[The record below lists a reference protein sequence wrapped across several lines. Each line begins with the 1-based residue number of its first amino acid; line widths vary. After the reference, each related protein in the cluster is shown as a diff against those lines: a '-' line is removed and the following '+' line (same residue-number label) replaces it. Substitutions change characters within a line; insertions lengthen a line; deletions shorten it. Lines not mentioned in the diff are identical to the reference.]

1 MGKAITKDSVF
12 DSMRRVEAALKLR
25 YMGIGFV
32 WAWLYCTYATS
43 AVFPYRSGQSINSDE
58 SWLLSAVA
66 VVLGF
71 LVGGLLLSRRP
82 LGGHCLRRFSIAAAL
97 LLAAGTIVSALG
109 AFALGLAW
117 LGGAMTGVGYALL
130 SLLWA
135 RALMVLYLAIGW
147 QAALADVRDSMHALI
162 DLDVSMLISS
172 LASVALGDR
181 KSVV

>member
-1 MGKAITKDSVF
+1 MECGCDGMRGLGRESMGKAITKDSVF

-43 AVFPYRSGQSINSDE
+43 AVFPCRSGQSINSDE

-71 LVGGLLLSRRP
+71 FVGGLLLSRRP

-97 LLAAGTIVSALG
+97 LLTAGTIVSALG

-130 SLLWA
+130 SLVWA
-135 RALMVLYLAIGW
+135 RALMVLDVEELANGYAW
-147 QAALADVRDSMHALI
+147 CYNR
-162 DLDVSMLISS
+162 
-172 LASVALGDR
+172 
-181 KSVV
+181 

>member
-43 AVFPYRSGQSINSDE
+43 AVFPCRSGQSINSDE

-71 LVGGLLLSRRP
+71 FVGGLLLSRRP

-97 LLAAGTIVSALG
+97 LLTAGTIVSALG
-109 AFALGLAW
+109 ALALGLAW

-135 RALMVLYLAIGW
+135 RALMVL
-147 QAALADVRDSMHALI
+147 DVEELEAVVPL
-162 DLDVSMLISS
+162 SS
-172 LASVALGDR
+172 LVIVPC
-181 KSVV
+181 VVVYPLLEGLWA

>member
-1 MGKAITKDSVF
+1 MECGCDDMRGSGRESMGKAITKDSVF

-71 LVGGLLLSRRP
+71 LVGGF
-82 LGGHCLRRFSIAAAL
+82 C
-97 LLAAGTIVSALG
+97 
-109 AFALGLAW
+109 
-117 LGGAMTGVGYALL
+117 M
-130 SLLWA
+130 
-135 RALMVLYLAIGW
+135 
-147 QAALADVRDSMHALI
+147 
-162 DLDVSMLISS
+162 
-172 LASVALGDR
+172 
-181 KSVV
+181 